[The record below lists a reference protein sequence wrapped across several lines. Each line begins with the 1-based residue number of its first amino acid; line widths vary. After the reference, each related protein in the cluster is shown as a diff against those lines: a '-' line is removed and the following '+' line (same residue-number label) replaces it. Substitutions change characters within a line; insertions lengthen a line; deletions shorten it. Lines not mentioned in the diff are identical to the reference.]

1 MLLLDANI
9 PIYAHGR
16 EHFYR
21 EPCRTIMGRVK
32 THPHNYAVD
41 TETFQEILYIYSRRG
56 QTALGVAVTQEL
68 LNLQPAIISITIA
81 EIRAAIRLLQ
91 YAPGIAPRA
100 ESDANIYILPGH
112 QFRAVDAMLTNF
124 HLPRSTLLMLVSAFA
139 APPDAGRKLM
149 LATYAEAIRLRYR
162 FYSFGDAML
171 MV

>member
-32 THPHNYAVD
+32 IHPHNYAVD

-68 LNLQPAIISITIA
+68 LNLQPAIIPITIA

-91 YAPGIAPRA
+91 DAPGIAPR
-100 ESDANIYILPGH
+100 DAIH
-112 QFRAVDAMLTNF
+112 SAVVMEHGLDGI
-124 HLPRSTLLMLVSAFA
+124 VSADRDFDRIPGLRRYDPADLA
-139 APPDAGRKLM
+139 AAQGAG
-149 LATYAEAIRLRYR
+149 
-162 FYSFGDAML
+162 G
-171 MV
+171 